1 MLEFPAMWA
10 GVFVTGCALPSGRD
24 EAVAVGMS
32 AAVNELFGLVVVVVI
47 RTLTLKLS
55 FSV

>member
-1 MLEFPAMWA
+1 MWA

-32 AAVNELFGLVVVVVI
+32 AAVNELFGLVLVLVMVMVI
-47 RTLTLKLS
+47 GALTLKLP
-55 FSV
+55 FCV